1 VIKTYHDIIKED
13 KLTFSGPTEFT
24 PLIKEVV
31 SRINKN
37 NIFEYHILMILTDG
51 VINDLP
57 ETIDALVEASS
68 LPLSV
73 IIIGIGTEDFSKMEI
88 LDGDKVPLKSR
99 RGKIR
104 TRDIVQFVPFSKFE
118 NDAKKLSMEV
128 LAEIPK
134 QMIEYYQF
142 KNLDPNKIR
151 NLIQQRKIKNIPNIP
166 QNPINNNNKIN
177 HYQYGNNTYKVRINT
192 VRQNS
197 LNQNNNINNRGN
209 MTQRNYQNI
218 PNVNNNAINN
228 NNNFDA
234 QYEFH
239 KNKID
244 LDALPENK
252 TIYLAK

>member
-1 VIKTYHDIIKED
+1 MAPYDHDQLFPVYGFGAVIKSSGSKDASMCFNINFKDNPDIYTIGNVIKTYHDILEQE
-13 KLTFSGPTEFT
+13 KLYLAGPTEFA
-24 PLIKEVV
+24 PVIEEVK
-31 SRINKN
+31 SRINNN

-151 NLIQQRKIKNIPNIP
+151 N
-166 QNPINNNNKIN
+166 
-177 HYQYGNNTYKVRINT
+177 
-192 VRQNS
+192 
-197 LNQNNNINNRGN
+197 
-209 MTQRNYQNI
+209 
-218 PNVNNNAINN
+218 
-228 NNNFDA
+228 
-234 QYEFH
+234 
-239 KNKID
+239 
-244 LDALPENK
+244 
-252 TIYLAK
+252 